1 MKDKEFVKSKIP
13 HRDPFLLVDGVTYIG
28 DSEIRAYRDLSEDD
42 PIFEGHF
49 PGNPVYPGVL
59 MIEGIA
65 QTAGILL
72 LEPKKTPLFAG
83 IEHARFKEIVQPP
96 CRLEYNVRVIG
107 KKMNIVKIEGVAYV
121 EGKPCARATLLVSSL

>member
-28 DSEIRAYRDLSEDD
+28 DSEIKAYRDLSEDD
-42 PIFEGHF
+42 PIFRGHF
-49 PGNPVYPGVL
+49 PGKPVYPGVL

-72 LEPKKTPLFAG
+72 LEPKRTPLFAG
-83 IEHARFKEIVQPP
+83 IERARFKEIVQPP
-96 CRLEYNVRVIG
+96 CRLEYTARVIG
-107 KKMNIVKIEGVAYV
+107 RKMNIVKIEGFAHV
-121 EGKPCARATLLVSSL
+121 EGKLCARATLLVSSL